1 MTNDS
6 SANVLNFGD
15 FLTVVIS
22 RQQIEGGDISEPLG
36 GASSTPEP
44 GHCNQVL
51 REGRDRGFGIDDDT
65 REVYEI
71 EEVRKFVY
79 KLDSEFPY
87 WLYFLT
93 KRGTGLAFIL
103 SCFCPPFL
111 TPEAQTRIWNEE
123 IADYLSKRGFP
134 ALNHFC
140 QAIGCSEEEIRRL
153 SARSTE
159 YVFHGP
165 DVSEV

>member
-6 SANVLNFGD
+6 SANVLDCGD

-22 RQQIEGGDISEPLG
+22 RQQIEDGDISEPLG
-36 GASSTPEP
+36 
-44 GHCNQVL
+44 VL
-51 REGRDRGFGIDDDT
+51 RQLLNRGTAIKFCEKVEIGVSGFDDDT
-65 REVYEI
+65 RELYEI

-134 ALNHFC
+134 ASNHFC

-159 YVFHGP
+159 YAFHGP